1 MISDEIQ
8 KLLNKITDP
17 NQALCISMLSGITHI
32 LPLGAEIDERR
43 GFIFIYKP
51 LENFPLIIRESC
63 IESVTVD
70 IIQGMEE

>member
-8 KLLNKITDP
+8 KLLNKITDS
-17 NQALCISMLSGITHI
+17 NYAVCISMISGITYI
-32 LPLGAEIDERR
+32 LPLGAEIVEKR

-70 IIQGMEE
+70 IK